1 MEGGALGE
9 LFRGDLEANV
19 VEWMGSYFPRANF
32 LGNEDKF
39 LMKKKA
45 EWDLNDTVCKNALLA
60 FKAGKNGGEVV
71 RERQT
76 EMRNQ
81 PKESFVSRPM
91 CKLPD
96 DCSYACYKF
105 PGHSGC
111 FFLVIDPRH
120 LFSNSGYIFL
130 IYGLRCDTLSVV
142 SDVPTMLF
150 GSRESITV
158 YGSTNEI
165 ANRHVRDDIFKQL
178 SGSYPPEF
186 GEVVY
191 RFVRQR
197 SFANEKS
204 LDDYDAVMCDTYFEV
219 EGGRITKAWRWGE
232 RLNIDFGGC
241 YFETLAQWVSFVFH
255 EDDLERVG
263 RFTYLVGKKR
273 KEEQAKKL
281 QNEIK
286 IEEEGKKK
294 NEKDPF
300 GEK

>member
-1 MEGGALGE
+1 M
-9 LFRGDLEANV
+9 
-19 VEWMGSYFPRANF
+19 
-32 LGNEDKF
+32 
-39 LMKKKA
+39 
-45 EWDLNDTVCKNALLA
+45 NDTVCNNALLA
-60 FKAGKNGGEVV
+60 FKAGKNGWEVV

-81 PKESFVSRPM
+81 PKESFDSRPM
-91 CKLPD
+91 CKLPH

-105 PGHSGC
+105 PRHSGY
-111 FFLVIDPRH
+111 FFLVKDPRH
-120 LFSNSGYIFL
+120 LLSKSGYIFL
-130 IYGLRCDTLSVV
+130 IDGLRCETLSVV
-142 SDVPTMLF
+142 SDVPTMLL
-150 GSRESITV
+150 GSKGSITV

-165 ANRHVRDDIFKQL
+165 ANEHVRSGIFEQL
-178 SGSYPPEF
+178 SGSYPHEF
-186 GEVVY
+186 WEIVY

-204 LDDYDAVMCDTYFEV
+204 LDDYDAVMCDTCFEV
-219 EGGRITKAWRWGE
+219 ESGRITRAWRWGE

-255 EDDLERVG
+255 EEDLERLG
-263 RFTYLVGKKR
+263 RFTYLAGKKR
-273 KEEQAKKL
+273 KEKQAKKL